1 MREIMMAI
9 CFDGLN
15 MQIEELQTKI
25 ALAETE
31 AEIMNLNLKLAKLV
45 AVRNERDKNKL
56 KPETILRAIID
67 VTGMAGVLYFE
78 RMNIITSKLWGVVS
92 KRFFK

>member
-9 CFDGLN
+9 CFDGLD
-15 MQIEELQTKI
+15 MQIEELQTKL
-25 ALAETE
+25 ALAETDTE
-31 AEIMNLNLKLAKLV
+31 VMDINLKLAKLV
-45 AVRNERDKNKL
+45 AVRNERDKNKI
-56 KPETILRAIID
+56 KPETILRSMID
-67 VTGMAGVLYFE
+67 ICGMAGVLYFE